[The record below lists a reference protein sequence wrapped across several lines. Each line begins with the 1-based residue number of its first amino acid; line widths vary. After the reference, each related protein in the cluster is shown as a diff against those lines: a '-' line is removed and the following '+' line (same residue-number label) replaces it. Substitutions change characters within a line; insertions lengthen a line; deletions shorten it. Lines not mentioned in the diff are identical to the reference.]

1 LFLSFQL
8 DTLFCKEAEKVSHPT
23 PYRILLADDHEVLRQ
38 SLKNVLAGSGDL
50 EVVGE
55 ASDGLELLNLL
66 KLSTLTPQMAIVDIT
81 MPNLGGIE
89 TTRRIKMTYP
99 EVKVLIL
106 TIHKDQEYLD
116 QAFSAGA
123 EGYLLKE
130 DANTELFLAIETIRQ
145 GKVYVSPLLSENSTL
160 GDH

>member
-1 LFLSFQL
+1 MRNF
-8 DTLFCKEAEKVSHPT
+8 DIRNPGCEEKRNLNS
-23 PYRILLADDHEVLRQ
+23 YRILLADDYEMFRKL
-38 SLKNVLAGSGDL
+38 LKRTLSKRGDL

-66 KLSTLTPQMAIVDIT
+66 KMSTSTPDMAIVDIT

-89 TTRRIKMTYP
+89 TTLRIKVTYP

-106 TIHKDQEYLD
+106 TMHKEQEYLD

-130 DANTELFLAIETIRQ
+130 DANTELFSAIETIRH
-145 GKVYVSPLLSENSTL
+145 GGIYVSPLLSGMPGGETK
-160 GDH
+160 

>member
-1 LFLSFQL
+1 MASI
-8 DTLFCKEAEKVSHPT
+8 DSTS
-23 PYRILLADDHEVLRQ
+23 YRILLADDHEVLRRTV
-38 SLKNVLAGSGDL
+38 KMILAGSGDL

-55 ASDGLELLNLL
+55 AADGLELLNLL
-66 KLSTLTPQMAIVDIT
+66 KMSTVAPHMAIVDIT

-99 EVKVLIL
+99 DVKVLIL
-106 TIHKDQEYLD
+106 TVHKDQEYLD

-130 DANTELFLAIETIRQ
+130 EASNELFSAIEAIRQ
-145 GKVYVSPLLSENSTL
+145 GRIYVSPLLSGIPEEERR
-160 GDH
+160 

>member
-1 LFLSFQL
+1 MSN
-8 DTLFCKEAEKVSHPT
+8 PT
-23 PYRILLADDHEVLRQ
+23 PYRILLADDHEMLRR
-38 SLKNVLAGSGDL
+38 SLKSILAGSGDL

-55 ASDGLELLNLL
+55 AADGFQLLNLL
-66 KLSTLTPQMAIVDIT
+66 KMSTLTPHMAIVDIT

-99 EVKVLIL
+99 DVKVLIL

-130 DANTELFLAIETIRQ
+130 EANTELFSAIETIRH
-145 GKVYVSPLLSENSTL
+145 GGIYVSPLLSGMLE
-160 GDH
+160 DARR

>member
-1 LFLSFQL
+1 
-8 DTLFCKEAEKVSHPT
+8 VSDPT
-23 PYRILLADDHEVLRQ
+23 PYRILLADDHEVLRK
-38 SLKNVLAGSGDL
+38 SLKNILAGSSNL

-55 ASDGLELLNLL
+55 AADGLELLNLL
-66 KLSTLTPQMAIVDIT
+66 KMSTLTPHMAIVDIT

-89 TTRRIKMTYP
+89 TTRRIKMTHP

-130 DANTELFLAIETIRQ
+130 DANTDLFPAIETIRQ
-145 GKVYVSPLLSENSTL
+145 GGIYISPFLSGRS
-160 GDH
+160 GDERR

>member
-1 LFLSFQL
+1 
-8 DTLFCKEAEKVSHPT
+8 VSDPT

-38 SLKNVLAGSGDL
+38 SLKSILAGSGDL

-55 ASDGLELLNLL
+55 AADGLQLLNLL
-66 KLSTLTPQMAIVDIT
+66 KMSTLTPHMAIVDIT

-99 EVKVLIL
+99 DVKVLIL

-130 DANTELFLAIETIRQ
+130 EANTELFSAIETIRH
-145 GKVYVSPLLSENSTL
+145 GGIYVSPLLSGMLE
-160 GDH
+160 DERR

>member
-1 LFLSFQL
+1 
-8 DTLFCKEAEKVSHPT
+8 VSNPT
-23 PYRILLADDHEVLRQ
+23 PYRILLADDHDVLRQ
-38 SLKNVLAGSGDL
+38 SLKNILTGSGDL

-55 ASDGLELLNLL
+55 AADGLELLNLL
-66 KLSTLTPQMAIVDIT
+66 KMSKLTPHMAILDIT

-106 TIHKDQEYLD
+106 TIHKDEEYLH

-130 DANTELFLAIETIRQ
+130 DANTELFSAIETIRQ
-145 GKVYVSPLLSENSTL
+145 GGIYVSPLLSGRP
-160 GDH
+160 GDERR

>member
-1 LFLSFQL
+1 MS
-8 DTLFCKEAEKVSHPT
+8 DPT

-89 TTRRIKMTYP
+89 ATRRIKMTYP

-106 TIHKDQEYLD
+106 TIHKDQEYLH

-130 DANTELFLAIETIRQ
+130 DANTELFSAIETIRQ
-145 GKVYVSPLLSENSTL
+145 GRIYVSPLLSGRLKDERK
-160 GDH
+160 

>member
-1 LFLSFQL
+1 MS
-8 DTLFCKEAEKVSHPT
+8 DPT
-23 PYRILLADDHEVLRQ
+23 SYRILLADDHELLRR
-38 SLKNVLAGSGDL
+38 SLKSILAGSGDL

-55 ASDGLELLNLL
+55 AADGLQLLNLL
-66 KLSTLTPQMAIVDIT
+66 KMSTLTPHMAIVDIT

-99 EVKVLIL
+99 DVKVLIL

-130 DANTELFLAIETIRQ
+130 EANTELFSAIETIRH
-145 GKVYVSPLLSENSTL
+145 GGIYVSPLLSGMLE
-160 GDH
+160 DERR

>member
-1 LFLSFQL
+1 
-8 DTLFCKEAEKVSHPT
+8 VSDPT

-38 SLKNVLAGSGDL
+38 SLKSILAGSGDL

-55 ASDGLELLNLL
+55 AADGLQLLNLL
-66 KLSTLTPQMAIVDIT
+66 KMSTLTPHMAIVDIT

-99 EVKVLIL
+99 DVKVLIL

-123 EGYLLKE
+123 EGYLLKDE
-130 DANTELFLAIETIRQ
+130 ANTELFSAIETIRH
-145 GKVYVSPLLSENSTL
+145 GGIYVSPLLSGMLE
-160 GDH
+160 DERR